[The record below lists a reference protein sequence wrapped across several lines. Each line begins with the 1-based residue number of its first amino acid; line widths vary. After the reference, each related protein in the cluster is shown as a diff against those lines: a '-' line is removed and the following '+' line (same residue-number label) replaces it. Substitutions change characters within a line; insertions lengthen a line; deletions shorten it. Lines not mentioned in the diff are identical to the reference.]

1 MNTQT
6 INALITQ
13 EFSDEIILA
22 VQGADDDIQKIKSSL
37 QERKHKNK
45 EKYFI
50 NDNSG
55 LLMHISFHQNYL
67 KEDICHKTI
76 IIPHSLQK
84 PALQQAY
91 LPHMGIDKTYFILK
105 ERFFLGRN
113 VL

>member
-1 MNTQT
+1 MSSDTILPASINTQI

-13 EFSDEIILA
+13 ELSDEIILA
-22 VQGADDDIQKIKSSL
+22 AQDADEDIQKIKSSL
-37 QERKHKNK
+37 QEGKHKNK

-76 IIPHSLQK
+76 VIPHSLK
-84 PALQQAY
+84 KKNWP
-91 LPHMGIDKTYFILK
+91 PHNKLAFHIW
-105 ERFFLGRN
+105 E
-113 VL
+113 